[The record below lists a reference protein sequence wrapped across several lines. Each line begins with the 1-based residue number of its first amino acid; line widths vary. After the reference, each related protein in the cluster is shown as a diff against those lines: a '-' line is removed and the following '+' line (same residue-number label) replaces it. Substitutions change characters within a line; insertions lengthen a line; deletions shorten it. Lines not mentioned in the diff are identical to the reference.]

1 MSAHSGP
8 RQRLQESE
16 SVRSGGGGVGR
27 QLEGPMGG
35 QEEKGGDDKS
45 SMQQYAQGLYF
56 VQK

>member
-1 MSAHSGP
+1 MSAHSGA
-8 RQRLQESE
+8 RQRLQDSE

-35 QEEKGGDDKS
+35 EEEQG